1 MFTFHS
7 VHLLNRSHNQHQF
20 SSEKVLDRQIHHI
33 NCISPI
39 YPSYYTLLT
48 DDHMHA
54 KWSGHHNFPH
64 HFFYFSHLCCS
75 QGFQIHL
82 ATSSNRIVQDFLA
95 LEYFLA
101 ALSSA
106 PSLNCLVMTGFVRS
120 SPSFASPLLYSFL
133 AFAIFALVL
142 SCSCGAI
149 TLMTLKTL
157 SMSYQSL
164 VSRRF
169 IFRINFYFYDKFFNM
184 ACTQKYLK
192 LKGSKDSKSEIMK

>member
-54 KWSGHHNFPH
+54 KWSGHYNFPH

-82 ATSSNRIVQDFLA
+82 ATSSNRILQDFLA

-101 ALSSA
+101 AFSPAS
-106 PSLNCLVMTGFVRS
+106 SLNCFVMTLFWFCQKFS
-120 SPSFASPLLYSFL
+120 FFCFPSFVQLFSICHFCFGFILQLWSNNIDDIEDIVDELLELSQQKVHLPHKFL
-133 AFAIFALVL
+133 LL
-142 SCSCGAI
+142 
-149 TLMTLKTL
+149 
-157 SMSYQSL
+157 
-164 VSRRF
+164 
-169 IFRINFYFYDKFFNM
+169 
-184 ACTQKYLK
+184 
-192 LKGSKDSKSEIMK
+192 